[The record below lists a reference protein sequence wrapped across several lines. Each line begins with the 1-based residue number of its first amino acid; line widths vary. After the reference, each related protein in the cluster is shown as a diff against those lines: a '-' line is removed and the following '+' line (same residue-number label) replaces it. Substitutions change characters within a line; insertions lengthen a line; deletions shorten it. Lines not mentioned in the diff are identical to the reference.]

1 MKVELPGGLLC
12 KQTLEKQAR
21 FKIFDG
27 HIEMA
32 CQSAIVAGQGNP
44 EDVTALLNYVLAFI
58 GPHAVREDMI
68 RALGSGDRK
77 YLLVCLCIILKG
89 NLFWFQNTCQSCG
102 EIFDIQMD
110 LEALP
115 IKPAGE
121 LFPFAKITIQ
131 GNKISL
137 RVPDGKDLELICN
150 MPQEEAVNS
159 LLIRCLEGFQ
169 DSASKGS
176 IGRAQK
182 VNIDDLSDSDRG
194 RIVQA
199 IEDQAPDV
207 GTRIQTQ
214 CPSCERDAIVTLDLW
229 EMLRQCV
236 DHGSIFAD
244 VNILASHYHWSERE
258 ILSLARDKR
267 QIYLKLIDVQQ
278 GMSS

>member
-21 FKIFDG
+21 FRIIDG

-32 CQSAIVAGQGNP
+32 CQSCIVSGQGNP
-44 EDVTALLNYVLAFI
+44 EDVTALLNSVLAFI
-58 GPHAVREDMI
+58 GPYAVQEDMI
-68 RALGSGDRK
+68 RSLSSGDRK

-102 EIFDIQMD
+102 EIYDIQVD

-121 LFPFAKITIQ
+121 LFPFAKTTIQ
-131 GNKISL
+131 GNKIPL
-137 RVPDGKDLELICN
+137 RVPDGKDLELISG
-150 MPQEEAVNS
+150 MPREEAINS
-159 LLIRCLEGFQ
+159 LLIRSL
-169 DSASKGS
+169 GS

-182 VNIDDLSDSDRG
+182 VNIDDLSDSDRT
-194 RIVQA
+194 RIAEA

-236 DHGSIFAD
+236 DSGSIFAD
-244 VNILASHYHWSERE
+244 VNILASHYHWSEKE

-267 QIYLKLIDVQQ
+267 QIYLKFIDVQQ

>member
-21 FKIFDG
+21 FRIIDG
-27 HIEMA
+27 HLEMA
-32 CQSAIVAGQGNP
+32 CQSRIVSGQGNP
-44 EDVTALLNYVLAFI
+44 EDVTALLNSVLSFI
-58 GPHAVREDMI
+58 GPYEVQEDMI
-68 RALGSGDRK
+68 RSLGSGDRK

-102 EIFDIQMD
+102 EIYDIQVD

-115 IKPAGE
+115 IKPAGK
-121 LFPFAKITIQ
+121 LFPFAKTTIQ
-131 GNKISL
+131 GNKIPL
-137 RVPDGKDLELICN
+137 RVPDGKDLELICG
-150 MPQEEAVNS
+150 MPREEAINS
-159 LLIRCLEGFQ
+159 LLIRSLESFQ
-169 DSASKGS
+169 DSSPKDS
-176 IGRAQK
+176 IDRAQK
-182 VNIDDLSDSDRG
+182 VNIDDLSDSDRAS
-194 RIVQA
+194 IAQV

-214 CPSCERDAIVTLDLW
+214 CPFCERDAIVTLDLW

-236 DHGSIFAD
+236 DSGSIFAD
-244 VNILASHYHWSERE
+244 VNILASHYHWSEKE